1 MRLYVRYYGSLEYG
15 PPRSERHRF
24 CTTSGTYLDVG
35 HHSTPFLVCNYYSTS
50 GKIQHGGGRHLEFL
64 FIQAI
69 SPDRYQ
75 VVQYVIRREITRG
88 RDSDIASHLQGQFGA

>member
-1 MRLYVRYYGSLEYG
+1 VRI
-15 PPRSERHRF
+15 
-24 CTTSGTYLDVG
+24 T
-35 HHSTPFLVCNYYSTS
+35 TS

-88 RDSDIASHLQGQFGA
+88 RDSDIAPHLVNSEREYALSSQTAENLNAL